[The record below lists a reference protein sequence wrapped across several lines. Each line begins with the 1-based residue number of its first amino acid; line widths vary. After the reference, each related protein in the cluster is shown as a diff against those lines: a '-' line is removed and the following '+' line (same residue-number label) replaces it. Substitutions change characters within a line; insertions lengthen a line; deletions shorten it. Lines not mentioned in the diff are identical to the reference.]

1 MLYDAAAS
9 IKLSILTYYIKL
21 IFIEKEAPALV
32 FSWPLSEIFNYN
44 FFGVFMDVN
53 FAWYYSEAAIHGIP
67 EKRDLRPWED
77 PGPYGDSEL
86 FDDPRK
92 TQDLIN

>member
-1 MLYDAAAS
+1 MACYIYWLIHFKLQAAN
-9 IKLSILTYYIKL
+9 
-21 IFIEKEAPALV
+21 IFIFKDTPVQV
-32 FSWPLSEIFNYN
+32 FSRECWEIFNTY
-44 FFGVFMDVN
+44 FGVFMDVN
-53 FAWYYSEAAIHGIP
+53 FAWYYSEAAVHGIP